1 MQSRHNFT
9 DISLKL
15 VIYRRTGFNCETLII
30 ANCEIISS
38 SQILK
43 RKQKFTQSMSR
54 GLVLHLQTVSS
65 FQFSVLRVSHESPT
79 LFQARQQAPHSRQS
93 RTVCERGERGQPG
106 IVTRTLE
113 RSEASAGKKRKY
125 TTTFTPE
132 DRAAIA
138 RYAAQNGNSAAVKKF
153 KASHNVGE
161 STVFY

>member
-1 MQSRHNFT
+1 MYLRSIHFFHNIYT
-9 DISLKL
+9 
-15 VIYRRTGFNCETLII
+15 VYRRTGFNCETLII

-38 SQILK
+38 SQKLK
-43 RKQKFTQSMSR
+43 HKQKFTQSMSR

-79 LFQARQQAPHSRQS
+79 LFQARQQAK
-93 RTVCERGERGQPG
+93 
-106 IVTRTLE
+106 

-161 STVFY
+161 HCAVFQAVY